1 MINPEES
8 VIDFKKYLR
17 KILSLIDKEAIF
29 SWFDIRFL
37 DKNRID
43 DLLCCLE
50 ASWPEDYKNYISKYS
65 TSRVQSTKNLR
76 RLKGIVTNKFFMNN
90 SVYLIRY
97 SEAQLAISQ
106 LLQSIDSDMKNI
118 CRSQYDN
125 F

>member
-1 MINPEES
+1 MINPEEELL
-8 VIDFKKYLR
+8 DFKKYLK
-17 KILSLIDKEAIF
+17 KILTLIDSEAIF
-29 SWFDIRFL
+29 TWFDTRFL

-65 TSRVQSTKNLR
+65 TSRVKSTKNLR
-76 RLKGIVTNKFFMNN
+76 HLKDVITNKFFMNN

-118 CRSQYDN
+118 YRSQYDN